1 MGSDCL
7 KVILLIDK
15 RADIR
20 QEDGLVY
27 EYIKGKY
34 MGINKDYVII
44 ENNNIGYKIFT
55 SGATMA
61 EMPAINEE
69 VMLYLEQI
77 VREDF
82 IGLYGFKDREEL
94 DMFKLLLSISGVGAK
109 AALSLLSISRINNL
123 KYAIMMEDDKHLCRA
138 PGIGKKTA
146 GRIILELKDKIK
158 KDDIMTGVDIQEGFE
173 DIAPSINVNTVNEAL
188 GALLA
193 LGYSE
198 KEAETAL
205 KQVDKTAAV
214 EDIIKDCLKVLMG

>member
-1 MGSDCL
+1 M
-7 KVILLIDK
+7 
-15 RADIR
+15 
-20 QEDGLVY
+20 Y

-34 MGINKDYVII
+34 IGINKEYVNI
-44 ENNNIGYKIFT
+44 ENGGIGYKIFT

-61 EMPAINEE
+61 EMPKVSEE

-94 DMFKLLLSISGVGAK
+94 EMFKLLISISGVGAK
-109 AALSLLSISRINNL
+109 AALSLFSISRINNL
-123 KYAIMMEDDKHLCRA
+123 KYAIIMEDDKHLCRA

-146 GRIILELKDKIK
+146 GRIILELRDKIK
-158 KDDIMTGVDIQEGFE
+158 TDEVSEGVDIQEGFE
-173 DIAPSINVNTVNEAL
+173 DIVPSNANSIGEAL

-198 KEAETAL
+198 KEAESAL
-205 KQVDKTAAV
+205 KKVNRQESV
-214 EDIIKDCLKVLMG
+214 ENIIKECLRVLMG

>member
-1 MGSDCL
+1 M
-7 KVILLIDK
+7 
-15 RADIR
+15 
-20 QEDGLVY
+20 Y

-34 MGINKDYVII
+34 IGINKDYIII
-44 ENNNIGYKIFT
+44 ENNGIGYKIFT

-61 EMPAINEE
+61 EMPKISEE
-69 VMLYLEQI
+69 VMVYIEQI

-94 DMFKLLLSISGVGAK
+94 EMFKLLISISGVGAK

-158 KDDIMTGVDIQEGFE
+158 KDDVVSGVDIQEGFE
-173 DIAPSINVNTVNEAL
+173 DIAPSNANNIGEAL

-205 KQVDKTAAV
+205 KKVNKSETV
-214 EDIIKDCLKVLMG
+214 ENIIKECLRVLMG

>member
-1 MGSDCL
+1 M
-7 KVILLIDK
+7 
-15 RADIR
+15 
-20 QEDGLVY
+20 Y

-34 MGINKDYVII
+34 IGINKDYVII
-44 ENNNIGYKIFT
+44 ENNGIGYKIFT

-61 EMPAINEE
+61 EMPKVSEE
-69 VMLYLEQI
+69 VQLYLEQI

-94 DMFKLLLSISGVGAK
+94 EMFKLLISISGVGAK

-123 KYAIMMEDDKHLCRA
+123 KYAIIMEDDKHLCRA

-158 KDDIMTGVDIQEGFE
+158 TDEVSEGVDIQQGFV
-173 DIAPSINVNTVNEAL
+173 DIAPSNSNAIGEAL

-198 KEAETAL
+198 KEAESAL
-205 KQVDKTAAV
+205 KKVNREESV
-214 EDIIKDCLKVLMG
+214 ENIIKECLRVLMG

>member
-1 MGSDCL
+1 M
-7 KVILLIDK
+7 
-15 RADIR
+15 
-20 QEDGLVY
+20 Y

-34 MGINKDYVII
+34 MGINKDYIII

-61 EMPAINEE
+61 EMPGINDE

-94 DMFKLLLSISGVGAK
+94 EMFKLLLSISGVGAK

-123 KYAIMMEDDKHLCRA
+123 KYAIIMEDDKHLCRA

-158 KDDIMTGVDIQEGFE
+158 KEDIMSGVDIQEGFE
-173 DIAPSINVNTVNEAL
+173 ELQPTVNTNTVGEAL

-205 KQVDKTAAV
+205 KQVDKTASL